1 LVIPSIF
8 LSFIFLKYCI
18 TLELISLFTL
28 LPKSQYKAESPRFD
42 IFFIMP
48 CYTSSNKTMEINI
61 NCDLGEK
68 SKHHSNKYD
77 PDLLNIVNSANVACG
92 YHAGDDESMNQVVEI
107 SKKNGVSIGAH
118 PSFNDPENFGRKRMN
133 LSSTEIRKLIIDQYG
148 ILQEIASKHG
158 ENVTHIKPHGALN
171 NMACEDIDL
180 AITLAKA
187 INEISKDLIYLVP
200 TGSKMEEA
208 AKKLNMKIACE
219 IFADRNYEDDG
230 NLVSR
235 KKPNALITDPE
246 EAKKHVLSMVKNQAL
261 NCFSGK
267 KIPCEIDSV
276 CIHGDNESS
285 LATAK
290 SIKNNLL
297 DNGLYLKPLNKM
309 KKFI

>member
-1 LVIPSIF
+1 
-8 LSFIFLKYCI
+8 
-18 TLELISLFTL
+18 
-28 LPKSQYKAESPRFD
+28 
-42 IFFIMP
+42 
-48 CYTSSNKTMEINI
+48 MEINI

-107 SKKNGVSIGAH
+107 SKRNGVSIGAH

-133 LSSTEIRKLIIDQYG
+133 LSSSEIKKLIIDQYE
-148 ILQEIASKHG
+148 ILQNIASKHG
-158 ENVTHIKPHGALN
+158 EDVTHIKPHGALS
-171 NMACEDIDL
+171 NMACEDIEL
-180 AITLAKA
+180 ATTLAKA

-200 TGSKMEEA
+200 TGSKMEES

-235 KKPNALITDPE
+235 KKSNALITDPT
-246 EAKKHVLSMVKNQAL
+246 EAKDHVLSMVKTQAL
-261 NCFSGK
+261 NCYSGK
-267 KIPCEIDSV
+267 QIPCEIDSV

-290 SIKNNLL
+290 SIRGNLL
-297 DNGLYLKPLNKM
+297 ENGLILKPLSKM
-309 KKFI
+309 GKFL

>member
-1 LVIPSIF
+1 
-8 LSFIFLKYCI
+8 
-18 TLELISLFTL
+18 
-28 LPKSQYKAESPRFD
+28 
-42 IFFIMP
+42 
-48 CYTSSNKTMEINI
+48 MEINI

-68 SKHHSNKYD
+68 SKLHSNHND
-77 PDLLNIVNSANVACG
+77 PKLLDIINSANIACG
-92 YHAGDDESMNQVVEI
+92 YHAGDDQSMNQVIEI

-133 LSSTEIRKLIIDQYG
+133 LSSSEIRKLIIDQYA
-148 ILQEIASKHG
+148 ILQSIASSHG

-180 AITLAKA
+180 ATVLAKT
-187 INEISKDLIYLVP
+187 INEINKDLIYLVP
-200 TGSKMEEA
+200 TGSKMEIA

-235 KKPNALITDPE
+235 KKPNALITNPE
-246 EAKKHVLSMVKNQAL
+246 EAKKHVLSMVKNQAI
-261 NCFSGK
+261 NCHSGK
-267 KIPCEIDSV
+267 QIPCEIDSV

-290 SIKNNLL
+290 SIKKNLIE
-297 DNGLYLKPLNKM
+297 NGLKLKTLNTM
-309 KKFI
+309 AKFI